1 MYNGIER
8 IEGAIEEIER
18 NITGDIDYEKLA
30 SGMALSVYEFRRI
43 FSFIVGCPLSEYVRR
58 RRLSLAACELMTDSD
73 ISIREISE
81 KYGYSTESAF
91 SKAFR
96 EMHGFSPLRC
106 QKGNVEI
113 KLFTRPKFEISVSGR
128 STVPFSVIKDIAYGI
143 RGLSMTSPHTDTCCC
158 DTVWSEFYDK
168 GYDGDITGD
177 RIYAAYRDE
186 SGEVLCTI
194 GDRCDT
200 GMGVACGESIPETAW
215 ACFRMNTTDDDTV
228 NARYGEILYEVLPS
242 ASMRRREDIPTVEV
256 FPLDMSENNFEW
268 EIRIP
273 IEQENTK

>member
-96 EMHGFSPLRC
+96 EMHGFSPIRC

-128 STVPFSVIKDIAYGI
+128 STVPFSVIKDTAYGI
-143 RGLSMTSPHTDTCCC
+143 RGLSMTSPHTDTLR
-158 DTVWSEFYDK
+158 T
-168 GYDGDITGD
+168 
-177 RIYAAYRDE
+177 
-186 SGEVLCTI
+186 
-194 GDRCDT
+194 
-200 GMGVACGESIPETAW
+200 TA
-215 ACFRMNTTDDDTV
+215 
-228 NARYGEILYEVLPS
+228 
-242 ASMRRREDIPTVEV
+242 
-256 FPLDMSENNFEW
+256 
-268 EIRIP
+268 
-273 IEQENTK
+273 